1 MNRGERMQ
9 KREKE
14 AGSLKRGGNKQG
26 EMINITNHTSRHSFG
41 LQEILLI
48 GQLASGLHLVN
59 LQR

>member
-1 MNRGERMQ
+1 MQ

-26 EMINITNHTSRHSFG
+26 EMINITNHTSRYSFG